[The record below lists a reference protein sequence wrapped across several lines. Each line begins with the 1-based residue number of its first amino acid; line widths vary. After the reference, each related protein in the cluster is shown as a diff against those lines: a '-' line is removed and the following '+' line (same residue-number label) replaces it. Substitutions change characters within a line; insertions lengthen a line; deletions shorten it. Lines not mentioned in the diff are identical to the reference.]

1 MQKKAAEPA
10 MSTRERKKRRGS
22 GVLPAPESEAPRD
35 GRTVRSRVV
44 KLIGD
49 LMIYLAVAILL
60 LGAVRLRSALGST
73 PVNIAGYSGLLVLSG
88 SMQDVLPEGSL
99 ILTKRV
105 EPESLKVGDDITFLA
120 GSDFCVTHRIIGIR
134 TLDDGSLAFQTQGV
148 NNPTPDSRLT
158 MEDSIIGKVVYHDLA
173 VGRIVIWIRTNWPL
187 VMLAGAV
194 MTAIGD
200 AAACGRSVKAAK
212 RRRI

>member
-10 MSTRERKKRRGS
+10 MSTRKQRNGT
-22 GVLPAPESEAPRD
+22 APESEDSRY
-35 GRTVRSRVV
+35 GRTVHSHVV

-60 LGAVRLRSALGST
+60 LGAVRLRSALGSA
-73 PVNIAGYSGLLVLSG
+73 PVNIAGYSGMLVLSG

-99 ILTKRV
+99 ILTKWV
-105 EPESLKVGDDITFLA
+105 EPETLKVGDDITFLA
-120 GSDFCVTHRIIGIR
+120 DSDFCVTHRIIGIR
-134 TLDDGSLAFQTQGV
+134 TLDDGSLAFQTKGV
-148 NNPTPDSRLT
+148 NNPTPDSGLAV
-158 MEDSIIGKVVYHDLA
+158 EDSIVGKVVYHDLTA
-173 VGRIVIWIRTNWPL
+173 GRIVIWIRANWPL

-200 AAACGRSVKAAK
+200 AASCGRSVKAAK
-212 RRRI
+212 RKRI